1 MRLAIVEGDGIGKEV
16 IPAAVEVL
24 DALGLDVDKVPV
36 ELGYGKWERTG
47 QAITEDDLEI
57 LKGCDCILFGA
68 ITTPPDPSYKSVLL
82 TIRKELD
89 MYANI
94 RPIRP
99 LPSVKGILGRSNF
112 NFVIVRENTEG
123 LYSGIEEIGQDTSW
137 TKRIITRKG
146 SERIAEYACKLAK
159 SRKNQLVIVHK
170 SNVMKSDKLFLDVC
184 RGVAGSKGVEYT
196 DELVDSMAYKLIR
209 SPERYDVIVTTNLF
223 GDILSDMS
231 AALVG
236 SLGLLPSANIGSRHA
251 FFEPVHG
258 SAPDIAGK
266 GIANPIAAILSLR
279 MMLEWDG
286 KMPEAALVEEAV
298 DAALTE
304 GITTPDLGGTYTT
317 REMTCAVVDYIRRE
331 KERTE

>member
-24 DALGLDVDKVPV
+24 DALGLDVEKVPV

-47 QAITEDDLEI
+47 QAITEDDLKV

-68 ITTPPDPSYKSVLL
+68 ITTPPDPNYKSVLL

-123 LYSGIEEIGQDTSW
+123 LYSGIEEIGQDISW

-159 SRKNQLVIVHK
+159 SRKSQLVIVHK

-184 RGVAGSKGVEYT
+184 REVAGSKGVEYT

-279 MMLEWDG
+279 MMLEWYG

-317 REMTCAVVDYIRRE
+317 KEMTCAVVDYIRRE